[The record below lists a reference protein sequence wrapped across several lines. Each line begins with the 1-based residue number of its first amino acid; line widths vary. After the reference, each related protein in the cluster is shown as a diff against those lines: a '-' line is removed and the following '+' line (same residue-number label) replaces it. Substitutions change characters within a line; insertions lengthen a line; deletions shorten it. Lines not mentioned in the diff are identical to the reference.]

1 MPPTKF
7 PKASGPA
14 SAATGGDSPERHPL
28 VARTI
33 SELLRLGGGKLA
45 PPAQVRERLERCRT
59 CPLVS
64 PDFRLF
70 GVVVPGGRGV
80 AQCTP
85 CGCIA
90 VAKAALLRYF
100 SARQGRVVAAACPHP
115 DGSRWADVDAKYPEP
130 HQGTE
135 AEPNP

>member
-1 MPPTKF
+1 MPPTKP

-14 SAATGGDSPERHPL
+14 SAATGGDSPL
-28 VARTI
+28 VARAI

-45 PPAQVRERLERCRT
+45 PPGQVSARLERCRT

-64 PDFRLF
+64 PDFRVF

-80 AQCTP
+80 QQCTP

-90 VAKAALLRYF
+90 AAKASLVRYF
-100 SARQGRVVAAACPHP
+100 SARQGRVVAASCPHP

-130 HQGTE
+130 HQGTAV